1 MYKTAIFLTLLVG
14 MVFGINN
21 ADATTRHVSVF
32 KSMNTIQNSPWDP
45 RSGERADQS
54 ETTDGQAKED
64 LPLEQQ
70 AEE

>member
-1 MYKTAIFLTLLVG
+1 MYKTAIFLTLLIG
-14 MVFGINN
+14 MVFGVSN
-21 ADATTRHVSVF
+21 ADAKTSSVTVL
-32 KSMNTIQNSPWDP
+32 KSINTVQNSPWDP

-54 ETTDGQAKED
+54 ETADGHAKED